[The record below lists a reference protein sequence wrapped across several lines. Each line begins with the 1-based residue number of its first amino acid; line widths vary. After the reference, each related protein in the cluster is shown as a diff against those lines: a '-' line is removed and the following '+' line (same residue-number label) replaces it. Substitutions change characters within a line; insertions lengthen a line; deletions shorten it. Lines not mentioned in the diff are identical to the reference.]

1 MDEVDAPRIR
11 SGQPVRIS
19 IDALPKQTFPG
30 RVKRVAPF
38 VSAIEKQ
45 ARTVDIDVTFDQRDA
60 VGPLLVGYSADVEV
74 ILEVRDNVLRIPT
87 AALGEDGRVLLVDGD
102 RLVERTVKT
111 GLSNWEQTEV
121 LEGVVAGDR
130 VVTSLE
136 REGVKSGARVK
147 IEQPAAK
154 PR

>member
-1 MDEVDAPRIR
+1 MSGAP
-11 SGQPVRIS
+11 
-19 IDALPKQTFPG
+19 
-30 RVKRVAPF
+30 
-38 VSAIEKQ
+38 
-45 ARTVDIDVTFDQRDA
+45 
-60 VGPLLVGYSADVEV
+60 
-74 ILEVRDNVLRIPT
+74 
-87 AALGEDGRVLLVDGD
+87 GRVLLVDSD

-121 LEGVVAGDR
+121 LEGVIAGDR

-136 REGVKSGARVK
+136 REGVKSGARIK